1 MHAETAPARAPQ
13 TLDAFTS
20 PRVSVPLVL
29 QLEPVECGAAC
40 LAMILGYHGQHVP
53 LDRLRVETGVSRD
66 GSNAMNIVIAARERG
81 MEAAGFRMPVE
92 GFRTAQYP
100 CIVFWENNHFVVV
113 ERVVNGKVQLADP
126 AHGKRRVD
134 LETFT
139 RSYSGVVLDFKPGES
154 FAGHGSALTLATRLR
169 PVLRGARSVLP
180 RALLAGAA
188 GGVTLLG
195 VAAGLRW
202 TIDTAWTW
210 RTESEIG
217 WLVAALGVL
226 GVCSAGL
233 AAVQTAMLNRAALR
247 AAVADSGRIVWRAL
261 RLDPEFYRRRSPVD
275 VAWRI
280 LDHEHTAGELS
291 RAAAAVGALLAS
303 GIAGA
308 ALILISPWLGLL
320 LLTLCA
326 LGVMQSSLAD
336 PGAWQRDS
344 VRQGRLRSFA
354 GGVTRSLESIKAGS
368 REPEVLW
375 SIIGLQGAALAS
387 AQELECR
394 AATAAALGRLTLGVG
409 TASAIAWTAA
419 GWHAV
424 STPGALASILVL
436 YWSVH
441 AGASSA
447 AHAIGRL
454 PRLLERWRAVEDV
467 LEVEPQVTGPVA
479 ANTVQANLSVRRLSG
494 FLELRDVS
502 FGFSRREPPLLRDI
516 SISISPGDRVAIV
529 GPSGSGK
536 STLARLICGLHEPW
550 TGQILFDHLPREE
563 HRRSRMAN
571 SVAMAQ
577 RDGFFIEGTIRD
589 NLSLWDRT
597 LRDDA
602 IQRAAKDAMAHDVIT
617 SRRGAFAARVEAEG
631 RNFSGGQRQ
640 RLQIARA
647 LAVDP
652 TILILDEATSMLD
665 TPTELSVLDAIRR
678 RGCACLI
685 ITHRLASVRDCGQ
698 ICVMDAGRIVSR
710 GTHQELLAHSD
721 LYRRLWEEER
731 AG

>member
-1 MHAETAPARAPQ
+1 MHAEIAHARAAQ
-13 TLDAFTS
+13 SLDGFTS
-20 PRVSVPLVL
+20 PKVRVPLVL
-29 QLEPVECGAAC
+29 QLDPVECGAAC

-66 GSNAMNIVIAARERG
+66 GSNAMNIVTAARERG

-113 ERVVNGKVQLADP
+113 ERVAAGKVELADP
-126 AHGKRRVD
+126 AHGRCRVD
-134 LETFT
+134 LDTFA

-154 FAGHGSALTLATRLR
+154 FAVQGSKLTLTARLR
-169 PVLRGARSVLP
+169 PVLRGAHSVVA

-188 GGVTLLG
+188 GGVALLG
-195 VAAGLRW
+195 VAAAVRW
-202 TIDTAWTW
+202 TIDTAWRW
-210 RTESEIG
+210 RPESEIG
-217 WLVAALGVL
+217 WAVIVLVLLGI
-226 GVCSAGL
+226 CRAGL
-233 AAVQTAMLNRAALR
+233 AAVQASMLDRVALR
-247 AAVADSGRIVWRAL
+247 AFVADSGRIVWRAL
-261 RLDPEFYRRRSPVD
+261 RLDPEFYRRRSSVD

-280 LDHEHTAGELS
+280 LDHDHTAGDLS
-291 RAAAAVGALLAS
+291 RAAAAVGGLLAS
-303 GIAGA
+303 GIAGV
-308 ALILISPWLGLL
+308 ALIIISPWLGLL
-320 LLTLCA
+320 LLLLCA
-326 LGVMQSSLAD
+326 AGVMGNSLSD
-336 PGAWQRDS
+336 SGAWQRDS
-344 VRQGRLRSFA
+344 VRQGRLRAFA
-354 GGVTRSLESIKAGS
+354 GGVSRSLESIKAGS
-368 REPEVLW
+368 REPEIL
-375 SIIGLQGAALAS
+375 SGIIGLQGAALS
-387 AQELECR
+387 STQGIECR
-394 AATAAALGRLTLGVG
+394 AAAASAFARLTLGVG
-409 TASAIAWTAA
+409 TACAIAWTAA
-419 GWHAV
+419 EGPGAA
-424 STPGALASILVL
+424 TAGALASILVL

-447 AHAIGRL
+447 AQEIGRL
-454 PRLLERWRAVEDV
+454 PRSLERWRAVEDV
-467 LEVEPQVTGPVA
+467 LEVDPQVTGPVA

-516 SISISPGDRVAIV
+516 SMSISPGDRVAIV
-529 GPSGSGK
+529 GASGSGK

-550 TGQILFDHLPREE
+550 SGEILFDHQPREE

-665 TPTELSVLDAIRR
+665 TATEMCVLDAIRR

-685 ITHRLASVRDCGQ
+685 ITHRLQSVRDCGQ
-698 ICVMDAGRIVSR
+698 ILVMDAGRIVAR
-710 GTHQELLAHSD
+710 GVHQDLLVESD
-721 LYRRLWEEER
+721 LYRRLWERER